1 VNCLVG
7 WKHNLL
13 PDTYMKNIF
22 HLQIRTYY
30 PLIFFI
36 LFVVFNA
43 LAFCLGN
50 LSNKPSEFFFPATTL
65 VTGFCYFLYSQHIQ
79 QTKLFIDLFTAFNS
93 RYDKLNKPL
102 NMMLVRGDGNTL
114 RPEDVNVLY
123 DYFNLCAEEYLYYKS
138 GYIDSNV
145 WESWTQGM
153 KIFTNDDEIK
163 RLWVHEIQSGSYY
176 GFSLDKI
183 AES

>member
-1 VNCLVG
+1 
-7 WKHNLL
+7 
-13 PDTYMKNIF
+13 MKKIS
-22 HLQIRTYY
+22 HLQIRTCY
-30 PLIFFI
+30 PL
-36 LFVVFNA
+36 LFCSLIVICDGLA
-43 LAFCLGN
+43 LYLGN
-50 LSNKPSEFFFPATTL
+50 LSNKPFEFLIPATTL
-65 VTGFCYFLYSQHIQ
+65 VMGFCYFSYSQHLQ

-102 NMMLVRGDGNTL
+102 NTMLIRGDGNTL

-123 DYFNLCAEEYLYYKS
+123 DYFNLCAEEYIYYES

-145 WESWTQGM
+145 WESWKQGM
-153 KIFTNDDEIK
+153 KIFTDDDEIK

>member
-1 VNCLVG
+1 
-7 WKHNLL
+7 
-13 PDTYMKNIF
+13 
-22 HLQIRTYY
+22 
-30 PLIFFI
+30 
-36 LFVVFNA
+36 
-43 LAFCLGN
+43 
-50 LSNKPSEFFFPATTL
+50 
-65 VTGFCYFLYSQHIQ
+65 
-79 QTKLFIDLFTAFNS
+79 
-93 RYDKLNKPL
+93 
-102 NMMLVRGDGNTL
+102 MLVRGDGNTL

>member
-1 VNCLVG
+1 
-7 WKHNLL
+7 
-13 PDTYMKNIF
+13 MKNIF

-30 PLIFFI
+30 PLIFLI
-36 LFVVFNA
+36 LFVVLNG

-50 LSNKPSEFFFPATTL
+50 LSNKPFEFFIPATTL

-79 QTKLFIDLFTAFNS
+79 QTKLFIDLFMAFNS

-102 NMMLVRGDGNTL
+102 NTMLIRGDGNTL
-114 RPEDVNVLY
+114 RPKDVLVLY

-138 GYIDSNV
+138 GYIDINV
-145 WESWTQGM
+145 WESWKQGM
-153 KIFTNDDEIK
+153 KIFAADDEIK
-163 RLWVHEIQSGSYY
+163 RVWAHEIKSGSYY

-183 AES
+183 ITS